1 MLNFPRMASDERT
14 AGGARIAAFIATCIV
29 GCVLLQPSPIRAQ
42 IAVKGDTIFTMA
54 GPRLLD
60 GVVLVRD
67 GRVEAVGPS
76 SSITIPEGYRILEAK
91 WVTPGLVDAH
101 GTVGFSGI
109 LNQPHDQD
117 QLEKSDPIQ
126 PELRAIDGY
135 NAREELVE
143 WVRDLGVTTVHTG
156 HGPGALISGQ
166 TMIVKTDGE
175 TVEQALVDSA
185 FALAMTLGSSVSSGF
200 KSPGTRSKGIA
211 MLRKSLVEA
220 RNYVDKRQ
228 YEEDKHKP
236 GRDLKLET
244 LVALLDG
251 DYVAMITANRAPEIL
266 GALRLAREFGFRMI
280 LDGGAESYLVL
291 NEIREAG
298 VPVILH
304 PLMARASGER
314 RNMSFETA
322 ATLRDAG
329 IPFAIQSGYESY
341 VPKTR
346 VILFEAAIAAA
357 YGLSFEEAL
366 SAVTIDAARILEI
379 DERVGSI
386 EPGKDADLVLY
397 DGDPFEYRTHVCT
410 VIIDGQVVSEEC
422 R

>member
-1 MLNFPRMASDERT
+1 M
-14 AGGARIAAFIATCIV
+14 
-29 GCVLLQPSPIRAQ
+29 RAQ
-42 IAVKGDTIFTMA
+42 IAIRGDTVYTMA
-54 GPRLLD
+54 GPPLID
-60 GVVLVRD
+60 GVVLVRE
-67 GRVEAVGPS
+67 GQIESVGS
-76 SSITIPEGYRILEAK
+76 AASLRIPEGYRVLEAA

-109 LNQPHDQD
+109 YNQPHDQD
-117 QLEKSDPIQ
+117 QLEKSDPVQ

-143 WVRDLGVTTVHTG
+143 WVRNLGVTTVHTG

-166 TMIVKTDGE
+166 TMIVKTSGE
-175 TVEQALVDSA
+175 TVEEALVDST
-185 FALAMTLGSSVSSGF
+185 FALAMTLGATVSSGF

-220 RNYVDKRQ
+220 KNYVDKRK
-228 YEEDKHKP
+228 YEDDKHRP

-244 LVALLDG
+244 LVALLEG
-251 DYVAMITANRAPEIL
+251 EYVAMITAQRAPEIL
-266 GALRLAREFGFRMI
+266 GALRLAREFGFPMI

-291 NEIREAG
+291 DEIRAAG

-304 PLMARASGER
+304 PLMARASGETK
-314 RNMSFETA
+314 NMSFETP

-346 VILFEAAIAAA
+346 VVLFEAAIAAA
-357 YGLSFEEAL
+357 YGLSREEAL
-366 SAVTIDAARILEI
+366 AAVTIDAARILQI
-379 DERVGSI
+379 HERVGSI

-397 DGDPFEYRTHVCT
+397 DGDPFEYRTHVCS
-410 VIIDGQVVSEEC
+410 VIVDGQVVSEEC